1 MFAAVWHWSRAPNNI
16 PTKVCHAVIAA
27 LACLGFLHTVA
38 DFSPGFSRIV
48 NGFFDQPSC
57 RRITGSFDNV
67 KWSFN
72 ATGQCNTTAQESAI
86 QGAVAEYIRIAENGT
101 VCEIQCLRLDQGGT
115 WNGWLKLGKV
125 SNFSEDAYC
134 GVGLPFD
141 GFVGELYGILG
152 GTPLVP
158 GRGLN
163 KVLQHRQYLHHVP
176 PKSIIFWKITPVL
189 FSFGVD
195 ICSWGTQ
202 IPGPSKY
209 DQSVSAFK
217 NTLDVSQV

>member
-1 MFAAVWHWSRAPNNI
+1 MDCLVSFCQPVDRIDVPIVRLVEYGFAHLGILVMFAAVWHWSRAPNNI

-141 GFVGELYGILG
+141 GCISDG
-152 GTPLVP
+152 
-158 GRGLN
+158 N
-163 KVLQHRQYLHHVP
+163 N
-176 PKSIIFWKITPVL
+176 
-189 FSFGVD
+189 D
-195 ICSWGTQ
+195 I
-202 IPGPSKY
+202 
-209 DQSVSAFK
+209 
-217 NTLDVSQV
+217 